1 LNQQPSIEELTARC
15 EEARLAVG
23 RVINENRIDPDM
35 EKIDAALARWQEA
48 KAALRKA
55 QANGSDDRPVSD
67 G

>member
-1 LNQQPSIEELTARC
+1 MNQQPSIEELTARC

-48 KAALRKA
+48 KTSLRKA
-55 QANGSDDRPVSD
+55 RGDESDDRPVSD
-67 G
+67 C